1 MPPKYKLTYFD
12 IRGRAEMTRLLFAAA
27 GASYE
32 DVRVK
37 KEDWPTLKPSKKYS
51 ITCTCIHYENTP
63 IQIY

>member
-1 MPPKYKLTYFD
+1 MPTKYKLTYFD

-37 KEDWPTLKPSKKYS
+37 KEDWPTLKPSKKHS
-51 ITCTCIHYENTP
+51 ITCTCI
-63 IQIY
+63 